1 MAGQVHLYHPDR
13 AYRTNSGLP
22 GQHTFSELAGFLL
35 PTFVSRLRGRLF
47 TQIASELPGYLYSRR
62 GLTPVR
68 PAYSFYRGVEA
79 LPSTT
84 QTRSDHCFLVVA
96 RRQ

>member
-1 MAGQVHLYHPDR
+1 MAGQVHLSHPDR

-35 PTFVSRLRGRLF
+35 PTFVSRLTGPLF
-47 TQIASELPGYLYSRR
+47 TQIASELPGYLDSRR

-68 PAYSFYRGVEA
+68 PGQRFNHSFSSAWGTYN
-79 LPSTT
+79 LL
-84 QTRSDHCFLVVA
+84 D
-96 RRQ
+96 